1 MPNHTRTDMWISIG
15 FATSFF
21 VAFLVTVLAQDGM
34 SGDQVE
40 AIWTVAIS
48 IGFINHGIWNR
59 ESGLVLGG
67 SLSIAATLISLAF
80 APASFP
86 VGWIVLGCAVAVSGF
101 YRAPRTENL
110 LIGVY
115 IALGGFLRLL
125 SIYLSTSFLS
135 AWMVWM
141 VLVGLMITTVAMEG
155 KNLVMRFMGV
165 SCILVSVVSYTFF
178 PEFMF
183 LSVALVF
190 AVGMPVNLVY
200 LYRLL
205 GRTPKIGEIFSF
217 ATRALF
223 LHGLKKPIDQY
234 SVIAILIKGNIGAE
248 KTIHDLISHLDNRCA
263 PILLLGPTAPTQ
275 LSLPKNTK
283 IGWVT
288 TISGVSELEYPILS
302 PEDPSMVSVFL
313 NKTLRI
319 LPTDSRPVIIGD
331 FLDNMIPHMDESLFY
346 KYYSDLASAAR
357 ILNHTAVFIVKAD
370 IHSEVDVNIVK
381 RFADVIIE
389 NREREEKGRLIREV
403 RVSNRMDNVY
413 KDWKKYSMCMHAS
426 TRVRQT
432 FTATIISDLND
443 LKNEAL
449 LRF

>member
-1 MPNHTRTDMWISIG
+1 VPNHTHIDMRVSVG
-15 FATSFF
+15 FAASFF
-21 VAFLVTVLAQDGM
+21 VAFLVTILAPEGM
-34 SGDQVE
+34 TWNQIE

-48 IGFINHGIWNR
+48 ASFINHGILDR
-59 ESGLVLGG
+59 ERGLVLGG

-80 APASFP
+80 APTFFP
-86 VGWIVLGCAVAVSGF
+86 LGWIVLGCAIAVSGF

-115 IALGGFLRLL
+115 IALGGFIRLL
-125 SIYLSTSFLS
+125 SVYLSTSYSS
-135 AWMVWM
+135 AMMVWM
-141 VLVGLMITTVAMEG
+141 VLIGLIIMTVAMEG
-155 KNLVMRFMGV
+155 KNPVMRFMGA
-165 SCILVSVVSYTFF
+165 SCILVSVVTYTFF
-178 PEFMF
+178 PELMF

-248 KTIHDLISHLDNRCA
+248 KVVHDLISRLETRCT
-263 PILLLGPTAPTQ
+263 PLLLLGPTAPTQ
-275 LSLPKNTK
+275 LSLPKDAK

-302 PEDPSMVSVFL
+302 PEDPSMVNVFL
-313 NKTLRI
+313 NKTLKN
-319 LPTDSRPVIIGD
+319 LPEDSKPVVLGD

-357 ILNHTAVFIVKAD
+357 ILNYTVVFIVKAD
-370 IHSEVDVNIVK
+370 IHSEVDINVVK

-389 NREREEKGRLIREV
+389 NREREEKGRLVREV
-403 RVSNRMDNVY
+403 RVSNQVDNIHT
-413 KDWKKYSMCMHAS
+413 DWEKY
-426 TRVRQT
+426 
-432 FTATIISDLND
+432 
-443 LKNEAL
+443 
-449 LRF
+449 

>member
-1 MPNHTRTDMWISIG
+1 VPNHTRTDMRVSIG
-15 FATSFF
+15 FAASFF
-21 VAFLVTVLAQDGM
+21 VAFLVTILAPEGM
-34 SGDQVE
+34 TWNQIE
-40 AIWTVAIS
+40 TIWTVAIS
-48 IGFINHGIWNR
+48 AGFINHGIWDR
-59 ESGLVLGG
+59 ERGLVLGG
-67 SLSIAATLISLAF
+67 FLSIAATLISLPF
-80 APASFP
+80 APTFFP
-86 VGWIVLGCAVAVSGF
+86 VGWIVLGCAVAVSSF
-101 YRAPRTENL
+101 YRAQRTENL

-115 IALGGFLRLL
+115 IALGGFIRLL
-125 SIYLSTSFLS
+125 SVYLSASYSS
-135 AWMVWM
+135 AMMVWM
-141 VLVGLMITTVAMEG
+141 VLIGLIIMTVAMEG
-155 KNLVMRFMGV
+155 KNPVMRFMGA
-165 SCILVSVVSYTFF
+165 SCILVSVVTYTFF
-178 PEFMF
+178 PELMV

-190 AVGMPVNLVY
+190 AVGMPVDLVY

-248 KTIHDLISHLDNRCA
+248 KVVHDLISRLETRCT

-275 LSLPKNTK
+275 LSLPKDAK

-313 NKTLRI
+313 NKTLKI
-319 LPTDSRPVIIGD
+319 LPEDSRPIVLGD

-357 ILNHTAVFIVKAD
+357 ILNYTVVFIVKAD
-370 IHSEVDVNIVK
+370 IHSEVAVNVVK

-389 NREREEKGRLIREV
+389 NREREEKGRLVREL
-403 RVSNRMDNVY
+403 RVSNRVDNINT
-413 KDWKKYSMCMHAS
+413 DWEKY
-426 TRVRQT
+426 
-432 FTATIISDLND
+432 
-443 LKNEAL
+443 
-449 LRF
+449 

>member
-1 MPNHTRTDMWISIG
+1 MPNHTRTDMWVSIG
-15 FATSFF
+15 FAASFF
-21 VAFLVTVLAQDGM
+21 VAFLLTILASEGM
-34 SGDQVE
+34 TGDQIE

-48 IGFINHGIWNR
+48 AGFINHGIWDR
-59 ESGLVLGG
+59 ERGLVLGG

-80 APASFP
+80 APTFFP
-86 VGWIVLGCAVAVSGF
+86 VGWIVLGCAMTVSGF

-115 IALGGFLRLL
+115 IALGGLIRLL
-125 SIYLSTSFLS
+125 SVYLSTSFFS

-141 VLVGLMITTVAMEG
+141 VLVGLMIMTVAMES
-155 KNLVMRFMGV
+155 KNPVLRFTGV

-178 PEFMF
+178 PELMF

-190 AVGMPVNLVY
+190 AVGMPMNLVY

-234 SVIAILIKGNIGAE
+234 RVLAILIKGNIGA
-248 KTIHDLISHLDNRCA
+248 KDVIHDLVSRLDARCA

-275 LSLPKNTK
+275 LIPPKEAK

-288 TISGVSELEYPILS
+288 TISGVSEPEYPVLS

-313 NKTLRI
+313 NKTLETV
-319 LPTDSRPVIIGD
+319 PEDMRPVVLGD

-357 ILNHTAVFIVKAD
+357 ILNYTVVFVVKAD
-370 IHSEVDVNIVK
+370 IHREVDINVVK

-389 NREREEKGRLIREV
+389 NREREEKGRLVREV
-403 RVSNRMDNVY
+403 RVSNQVDNIHT
-413 KDWKKYSMCMHAS
+413 DWEKY
-426 TRVRQT
+426 
-432 FTATIISDLND
+432 
-443 LKNEAL
+443 
-449 LRF
+449 